1 MGERSAGDTRIF
13 RLAHTYPDMVE
24 LAARSR
30 TLFTEW
36 SERAGAALVD
46 EVGTVVSGAEAAM
59 WAEAMATAGAA
70 HEMVEVGSPLLRLP
84 ATAFAGPA
92 LIDPAGGVI
101 RVDRIRAFLVE
112 AVGNRLRTARVVAV
126 EEVIAGV
133 RVRSGAD
140 VDTFDTAL
148 ICAGAG
154 TSALAA
160 GAGIDIPSSLEH
172 HLRVSFPI
180 RPGSPEPLQC
190 WITGPAGGIAGTYQH
205 LAAPGT
211 WAVGGDVD
219 PALVAWEG
227 GRHAAEQASLEVLT
241 AYAAQRL
248 PFVEPRPIARVY
260 CTHDPALGDGLQ
272 FVRNGRV
279 LATYGENLMKFAPL
293 LGEMLAQACVDGS
306 TPADAGPSAGRISS
320 RPTSANRGGRSRVEQ
335 AQRRGTTSSVR
346 EQPDRG
352 RSRSTQPPAQADA
365 RVTD

>member
-1 MGERSAGDTRIF
+1 MKVAVIGGGVVGLSAAVALLRRGVDARCYEAGEPMGERSAGDTRIF

-30 TLFTEW
+30 ALFTEW
-36 SERAGAALVD
+36 GERAGATLVGQA
-46 EVGTVVSGAEAAM
+46 GTVVSGAGAAT
-59 WAEAMATAGAA
+59 WATAMAAAGAA
-70 HEMVEVGSPLLRLP
+70 CQLVEAGSPLLRLP
-84 ATAFAGPA
+84 ATSFAGPA

-112 AVGNRLRTARVVAV
+112 AVGSHLRTARVDAV
-126 EEVIAGV
+126 EETPAGV

-140 VDTFDTAL
+140 VDTFDAAL

-160 GAGIDIPSSLEH
+160 GAGIDTPSALEH
-172 HLRVSFPI
+172 HLRVSFPV
-180 RPGSPEPLQC
+180 RPGSSGPWQC
-190 WITGPAGGIAGTYQH
+190 WITEPAGEVLGTYQH
-205 LAAPGT
+205 QAARGS
-211 WAVGGDVD
+211 WAVGGDLD

-227 GRHAAEQASLEVLT
+227 GRDAAEQASLRVLT
-241 AYAAQRL
+241 AYAAEHL

-306 TPADAGPSAGRISS
+306 TPADAGPGATADFR
-320 RPTSANRGGRSRVEQ
+320 
-335 AQRRGTTSSVR
+335 
-346 EQPDRG
+346 QPG
-352 RSRSTQPPAQADA
+352 
-365 RVTD
+365 

>member
-1 MGERSAGDTRIF
+1 MRIAVIGGGVVGLSATVALLRRGVDVRCYEVGEPMGERSAGDTRIF

-46 EVGTVVSGAEAAM
+46 EVGTVVSGSEAAT
-59 WAEAMATAGAA
+59 WAKAMATAGAA
-70 HEMVEVGSPLLRLP
+70 YTMVEAGSPLLRLP
-84 ATAFAGPA
+84 AATFGGPA

-101 RVDRIRAFLVE
+101 RVDRIRTFLVE
-112 AVGNRLRTARVVAV
+112 AVGNHLRTAHVDAV
-126 EEVIAGV
+126 EEISAGV

-140 VDTFDTAL
+140 ADTFDMAL

-154 TSALAA
+154 TCALAA
-160 GAGIDIPSSLEH
+160 GAGINTSSALEH

-190 WITGPAGGIAGTYQH
+190 WITGPTGEIPGTYQH
-205 LAAPGT
+205 LAARGM
-211 WAVGGDVD
+211 WAVGGDLD
-219 PALVAWEG
+219 PALVAWDS

-241 AYAAQRL
+241 AYAAAYL
-248 PFVEPRPIARVY
+248 PLVEPRPISRVY
-260 CTHDPALGDGLQ
+260 CAHDPTLGDGLQ

-279 LATYGENLMKFAPL
+279 LAMYGENLMKFAPL

-306 TPADAGPSAGRISS
+306 TPADAGPGAVQTIS
-320 RPTSANRGGRSRVEQ
+320 
-335 AQRRGTTSSVR
+335 
-346 EQPDRG
+346 
-352 RSRSTQPPAQADA
+352 
-365 RVTD
+365 